1 MLADVGLLGFPSV
14 GKSSLIRKVSG
25 AKPEVAA
32 YHFTTLNPILGVVN
46 LDYERSFVMADIPGL
61 IEGASQGTG
70 LGDEFLRHV
79 ERTKVLIHVLDAAG
93 SEGRDPLN
101 DFHIINNELELY
113 SPELRQKK
121 QIVAANKTDLIDD
134 PKKLEELKE
143 AIEKEGYD
151 FYPICMLSGEGT
163 RPLMEAVWKLLQE
176 IPDVSFESPEKPSY
190 MKRTS
195 RNSRSS
201 ARMMCTISRASA
213 WKSWSA

>member
-1 MLADVGLLGFPSV
+1 
-14 GKSSLIRKVSG
+14 
-25 AKPEVAA
+25 
-32 YHFTTLNPILGVVN
+32 
-46 LDYERSFVMADIPGL
+46 MADIPGL

-101 DFHIINNELELY
+101 DFHIINNEPGAVQPGASSEM
-113 SPELRQKK
+113 K

-151 FYPICMLSGEGT
+151 FYPICTLSGEGT
-163 RPLMEAVWKLLQE
+163 RPLMEAVWSLQE
-176 IPDVSFESPEKPSY
+176 IPDVSSESPEKAIVYEANKPGI
-190 MKRTS
+190 RD
-195 RNSRSS
+195 RVQE
-201 ARMMCTISRASA
+201 
-213 WKSWSA
+213 